1 MYNVVPL
8 NLNFLYLT
16 FLRRFQVTGWF
27 DPAAYDAR
35 HARVRPS
42 VMQWE
47 LAVRETVVMKPSR
60 LNIVATKPLH
70 FPPPF
75 PSLALIHTSLT
86 VGSDQANWLAEYA
99 LREKREVAQH
109 LHFTLTSRQA
119 WWCRATLHLSHS
131 WGCALGQPVRQASAL
146 VREGGAC
153 HLTKNDRIKIN
164 EWGRVPPLS
173 TSLKRT
179 IICCRKL
186 RVGFTSGWIQ
196 WYYSLHWSWAI
207 CDFKLQ

>member
-8 NLNFLYLT
+8 NLIFLYLT

-27 DPAAYDAR
+27 DPAAAYGAR

-75 PSLALIHTSLT
+75 PFLALIHTSLT

-119 WWCRATLHLSHS
+119 
-131 WGCALGQPVRQASAL
+131 
-146 VREGGAC
+146 
-153 HLTKNDRIKIN
+153 
-164 EWGRVPPLS
+164 
-173 TSLKRT
+173 
-179 IICCRKL
+179 
-186 RVGFTSGWIQ
+186 
-196 WYYSLHWSWAI
+196 
-207 CDFKLQ
+207 